1 MNEKQGKMIT
11 AFRCALADLDVVME
25 GLPEAGLNWAAGE
38 GEWSIREVLHHL
50 AEDCNV
56 YAFIIE
62 RALATPDCKVF
73 FGEFPGNQEWGKRL
87 AFDERPVENARTLMH
102 AHRGFLAGLVGHFP
116 DRWENK
122 VNFYN
127 TEGEKIADSTVTEML
142 VMLTEHM
149 QEHTEMIRDII
160 RMHQGD

>member
-1 MNEKQGKMIT
+1 MNDNQQKMIDE
-11 AFRCALADLDVVME
+11 FRKSLTDLDENLEKIPEE
-25 GLPEAGLNWAAGE
+25 GGLDWSEE

-62 RALATPDCKVF
+62 QGLAISDCKVF
-73 FGEFPGNQEWGKRL
+73 FGAFPGNLEWGKRL
-87 AFDERPVENARTLMH
+87 AFGERPVDNARALMH
-102 AHRGFLAGLVGHFP
+102 AHRAFLAELLGYFP

-127 TEGEKIADSTVTEML
+127 TEGEKEADSTVGQML

-149 QEHTEMIRDII
+149 QEHTEMIRGII
-160 RMHQGD
+160 EKHTAG